1 MLADDHPDRIQITF
15 DDRRL
20 VANAGLL
27 LPVTLAQHLGL
38 RELVDHHLDLGNAPG
53 RANPGDKML
62 TLVASALA
70 GGDCIDDADVLRT
83 GGTAQTL
90 GCVVKAPS
98 TLGTFLRSFRWGH
111 VRQLDRVS
119 RELLARAWSAG
130 AGPGDA
136 PFTIDL
142 DSTICETYG
151 LAKEGARDHGYTG
164 KRGYHPLLAVAAG
177 TGDVLMARLREGR
190 ANTARGAAHFLRET
204 VGRVRYAGARGQLTV
219 RADSGF
225 YTHAIVAA
233 CRRMDVRFSITVR
246 QHARLRSLIEA
257 IPEQDWTPIPY
268 WMEGAADVAETSYT
282 PFQSKPDAAPVR
294 LIVRR
299 VKPTP
304 GSQLALFATYSYH
317 GFITDREGETLEL
330 EADHRRHAEIENA
343 IRDLKYG
350 VGLNHLPSG
359 RFPANGAWLAV
370 QVIAHNLARWTAR
383 IGLGEQIVTTKT
395 LRRRF
400 FSMAGRL
407 TRSARRLTLHL
418 PQDADVCCIG
428 LKGLRGDDSN
438 YQNLEYRNL
447 ESSPGSVKADATRAP
462 CGELEVERRAAS
474 PEKPDECQVAAS
486 VRALGPSPW
495 EMEKIERPLNMG
507 VLPDSDE
514 MLRPESDGEARKLVQ
529 VAIDPLVGEKV
540 PVVLEHGRCRHPLAI
555 LLASVMVLDDV
566 VFLECAAG
574 CGHRLYS
581 DRGPLECPCHW
592 PPAKAVQVGR
602 ALLLPP
608 RLPNSGA
615 SRP

>member
-225 YTHAIVAA
+225 YTHAIVVA
-233 CRRMDVRFSITVR
+233 CRRRMS
-246 QHARLRSLIEA
+246 ASPSPSA
-257 IPEQDWTPIPY
+257 STPACAVSSRPY
-268 WMEGAADVAETSYT
+268 PSRTGRPSPTGWRAPPMW
-282 PFQSKPDAAPVR
+282 PKP
-294 LIVRR
+294 
-299 VKPTP
+299 
-304 GSQLALFATYSYH
+304 AT
-317 GFITDREGETLEL
+317 
-330 EADHRRHAEIENA
+330 
-343 IRDLKYG
+343 
-350 VGLNHLPSG
+350 LPS
-359 RFPANGAWLAV
+359 RASRTP
-370 QVIAHNLARWTAR
+370 
-383 IGLGEQIVTTKT
+383 
-395 LRRRF
+395 RRC
-400 FSMAGRL
+400 G
-407 TRSARRLTLHL
+407 
-418 PQDADVCCIG
+418 
-428 LKGLRGDDSN
+428 
-438 YQNLEYRNL
+438 
-447 ESSPGSVKADATRAP
+447 SS
-462 CGELEVERRAAS
+462 
-474 PEKPDECQVAAS
+474 
-486 VRALGPSPW
+486 
-495 EMEKIERPLNMG
+495 
-507 VLPDSDE
+507 
-514 MLRPESDGEARKLVQ
+514 
-529 VAIDPLVGEKV
+529 
-540 PVVLEHGRCRHPLAI
+540 
-555 LLASVMVLDDV
+555 
-566 VFLECAAG
+566 
-574 CGHRLYS
+574 
-581 DRGPLECPCHW
+581 
-592 PPAKAVQVGR
+592 
-602 ALLLPP
+602 
-608 RLPNSGA
+608 SGA
-615 SRP
+615 